1 LNFFSSDKSLIEISG
16 RFAMQHSPHYKID
29 YLYHGAYK
37 TFFIRS
43 DVMNNAEAWHWAA
56 VDAGIGQI
64 PKYRSDKVPKVSK
77 PLAERLGVTDVEWKP
92 A

>member
-1 LNFFSSDKSLIEISG
+1 MTQE
-16 RFAMQHSPHYKID
+16 AHYRID
-29 YLYHGAYK
+29 YLLTGAYK
-37 TFFIRS
+37 TFYLRTAT
-43 DVMNNAEAWHWAA
+43 MNNSEAWHWAA

-77 PLAERLGVTDVEWKP
+77 PHAERLGITNVEWRL